1 MATSPA
7 FVATQTSAPSISK
20 STRVTLPDALSAAN
34 LDTIPVLTLILSRV
48 VPPQSNNAP
57 GSTPLPSQTGNT
69 PAASFTSA
77 PSASQLRPDATGQ
90 LNIKEVPAA
99 TDGLKYRLQR
109 AKIEVQRLPGIE
121 MGIMEQQEETKM
133 WEEKISKQKEELR
146 KLRSLGERMVGEL
159 TAMGKAQK
167 DVVMGDWDEK

>member
-1 MATSPA
+1 M
-7 FVATQTSAPSISK
+7 
-20 STRVTLPDALSAAN
+20 
-34 LDTIPVLTLILSRV
+34 
-48 VPPQSNNAP
+48 
-57 GSTPLPSQTGNT
+57 
-69 PAASFTSA
+69 
-77 PSASQLRPDATGQ
+77 
-90 LNIKEVPAA
+90 PAA